1 MFRFIL
7 SATLTVCLGFIPG
20 AVAENE
26 EVLLQYSQP
35 ASQWVEALPVG
46 NGRLGAMVFGG
57 VHRERIQ
64 FNEDTV
70 WTGEPHDYANVGAHE
85 SLGEIR
91 DLLQNRKQGPATDL
105 AMKNFMSDPMRQM
118 TYQTFG
124 DLYIEHKGVLQRDVK
139 DYHRDLNLN
148 EAVAHVN
155 YTVDDVTYTRE
166 TFSSFPDQV
175 LVTQIHA
182 SDAGTLNLEVHMDS
196 IHKDV
201 QLVDL
206 GDGQLALRGKVKDGA
221 IRFEARLLL
230 KLEGGT
236 ISTSDSGAVI
246 TGATGLTLI
255 LAGATNYVS
264 YEDVSA
270 DPSARNVATLDKV
283 RDKGYSYLKAD
294 HIKDYT
300 ALFSRVNID
309 LGPSKTADLNT
320 DERVMAHAKDQDP
333 GLVELMF
340 NYGRY
345 LLIGSSR
352 TGGQAANLQGIW
364 NDSNTP
370 PWDSKYTVNINIE
383 MNYWPAELTNLA
395 ECTLPLFELTK
406 DVSETGRRVAKE
418 HYAAGGWVM
427 HHNTDLWR
435 GTAPINHADH
445 GIWPTGG
452 AWFCQHLWWHY
463 EFGGDVDFL
472 RETAYP
478 IMREAAVFF
487 RDVLVKDEKTGWL
500 ISGPSNS
507 PENGGLVM
515 GPTMDHQIIRNLFA
529 NTIEAS
535 AILGVDEELRTQL
548 STMREQIAPNQVG
561 RHGQLQEWLKDK
573 DSPKNQHRHVSHLW
587 GLHPGDEITATGTP
601 DLFDAARQSLL
612 FRGDGGTGWSM
623 GWKINFWARLL
634 DGDHANLMLGNLL
647 KLTGSS
653 KTEYDGGG
661 VYPNL
666 FDAHPPFQIDGN
678 FGATSG
684 IVEMLLQSHEDNVH
698 LLPALPSAWPAG
710 SVTGLRARGGFEVDL
725 VWNEGKVTSTTIR
738 STLGKPLKVVCGEY
752 SYEKETSVGE
762 TISLK
767 GDLKHTSVL

>member
-1 MFRFIL
+1 MFRLFCCVAL
-7 SATLTVCLGFIPG
+7 LGSLLVMPG

-26 EVLLQYSQP
+26 EVILQYSQP

-57 VHRERIQ
+57 VRRERIQ

-91 DLLQNRKQGPATDL
+91 DLLQRRKQGAATAL
-105 AMKNFMSDPMRQM
+105 GMEKFMGTPMRQM
-118 TYQTFG
+118 TYQAFG
-124 DLYIEHKGVLQRDVK
+124 DLYMEHKGVMQRDVEA
-139 DYHRDLNLN
+139 YHRSLNLDD
-148 EAVAHVN
+148 AIARVA
-155 YTVDDVTYTRE
+155 YTVDGVKYTRE

-175 LVTQIHA
+175 LVTRVGA
-182 SDAGTLNLEVHMDS
+182 SEAGKLNLEIRMDS
-196 IHKDV
+196 IHENIMLEKIDDNH
-201 QLVDL
+201 LVL
-206 GDGQLALRGKVKDGA
+206 QGQVKDGA
-221 IRFEARLLL
+221 IQFEARLALRV
-230 KLEGGT
+230 EGGT
-236 ISTSDSGAVI
+236 ITTSQQKAVI
-246 TGATGLTLI
+246 ENADSVTLI
-255 LAGATNYVS
+255 LAGATNYVK
-264 YEDVSA
+264 YDDVSG
-270 DPSARNVATLDKV
+270 DPKARNVATLAKV
-283 RDKGYSYLKAD
+283 EGKDYASLKTDHIAD
-294 HIKDYT
+294 HQ
-300 ALFSRVNID
+300 ALFRRVAID
-309 LGPSKTADLNT
+309 LGPSKTADLDT
-320 DERVMAHAKDQDP
+320 DERVMAHAKEQDP

-406 DVSETGRRVAKE
+406 DVSETGRSVAKE

-463 EFGGDVDFL
+463 AFGGDVDFL

-487 RDVLVKDEKTGWL
+487 RDVLVVDEKTGWL

-529 NTIEAS
+529 NTIEAGE
-535 AILGVDEELRTQL
+535 ILGVDEDLRTQL
-548 STMREQIAPNQVG
+548 SAMRAKIAPNQVG
-561 RHGQLQEWLKDK
+561 RHGQLQEWLKDRDDTK
-573 DSPKNQHRHVSHLW
+573 SQHRHVSHLW
-587 GLHPGDEITATGTP
+587 GLHPGNEITPATP
-601 DLFDAARQSLL
+601 EFFDAAKQSLL

-647 KLTGSS
+647 KLTGSN
-653 KTEYDGGG
+653 KTAYDGGG

-684 IVEMLLQSHEDNVH
+684 IVEMLLQSHEGNVH
-698 LLPALPSAWPAG
+698 LLPALPSAWPTG

-725 VWNEGKVTSTTIR
+725 VWNEGKMDSATIR
-738 STLGKPLKVVCGEY
+738 STLGNPLKVVYGEH

-762 TISLK
+762 TITLK
-767 GDLKHTSVL
+767 GDLKYASVL